1 MLEKNKGLILYKIL
15 LLEDDEILS
24 QTLNELLEMQGYE
37 VLLAKD
43 GNIALDL
50 SFEQKFDLYLL
61 DVNVPFLN
69 GFDFLK
75 ELRDSGDKTPAFFI
89 TALRDIDSLSHGFQ
103 VGADDYIKKPF
114 EFDELLV
121 RINAKLKLNANVI
134 KYKNIEY
141 NIKSEELKQDDKV
154 INIPHVDKDI
164 FLLFLKNIG
173 NIVDKSL
180 IFDLMEKSS
189 GVGLRVHIAKIK
201 KLLQVDITNIRGQG
215 YRLEKI

>member
-1 MLEKNKGLILYKIL
+1 MYKIL

-24 QTLNELLEMQGYE
+24 QTLNELLESQGYE
-37 VLLAKD
+37 VHLAKD

-50 SFEQKFDLYLL
+50 SFETKFDLYLL

-75 ELRDSGDKTPAFFI
+75 ELRDSGDETTAFFL
-89 TALRDIDSLSHGFQ
+89 TALRDIDSLSKGFQ

-121 RINAKLKLNANVI
+121 RINAKLKVNSNLI
-134 KYKNIEY
+134 KYKNLEY
-141 NIKSEELKQDDKV
+141 NIKTDELKSENKNVNIPQIDKV
-154 INIPHVDKDI
+154 I
-164 FLLFLKNIG
+164 FLLFLKNVG

-180 IFDLMEKSS
+180 IFDLMDKPTD
-189 GVGLRVHIAKIK
+189 VGLRVHITKIK
-201 KLLQVDITNIRGQG
+201 KLLHVDITNIRGQG
-215 YRLEKI
+215 YRLEKIWKRVTT

>member
-1 MLEKNKGLILYKIL
+1 LYKIL

-24 QTLNELLEMQGYE
+24 QTLNELLESQGYE
-37 VLLAKD
+37 VHLAKD

-50 SFEQKFDLYLL
+50 SFELKFDLYLL

-75 ELRDSGDKTPAFFI
+75 ELRDSGDETTAFFL
-89 TALRDIDSLSHGFQ
+89 TALSDIDSLSKGFQ

-121 RINAKLKLNANVI
+121 RINAKLKVNSNLI
-134 KYKNIEY
+134 KYKNLEY
-141 NIKSEELKQDDKV
+141 NIKTNEIKNENKNV
-154 INIPHVDKDI
+154 NIPQIDKDI
-164 FLLFLKNIG
+164 FLLFLKNVG

-180 IFDLMEKSS
+180 IFELMEKPTD
-189 GVGLRVHIAKIK
+189 VGLRVHITKIK
-201 KLLQVDITNIRGQG
+201 KLLHVDITNIRGQG

>member
-1 MLEKNKGLILYKIL
+1 MYKIL

-24 QTLNELLEMQGYE
+24 QTLNELLESQGYE
-37 VLLAKD
+37 VHLAKD

-50 SFEQKFDLYLL
+50 SFEMKFDLYLL

-75 ELRDSGDKTPAFFI
+75 ELRDSGDETTAFFL
-89 TALRDIDSLSHGFQ
+89 TALRDIESLSHGFQ

-121 RINAKLKLNANVI
+121 RINAKLKVNSNLI
-134 KYKNIEY
+134 KYKNLEY
-141 NIKSEELKQDDKV
+141 NIKTDELKSENKN
-154 INIPHVDKDI
+154 INMPQIDKDI
-164 FLLFLKNIG
+164 FLLFLKNVG
-173 NIVDKSL
+173 NIVNKSL
-180 IFDLMEKSS
+180 IFELMEKPTD
-189 GVGLRVHIAKIK
+189 VGLRVHITKIK
-201 KLLQVDITNIRGQG
+201 KLLHVEITNIRGQG